1 MADGK
6 PGFWSTL
13 PGILTGLA
21 AVITSVSGVYFAYLR
36 PQHAAVAPASATP
49 PATLTDKPAAQ
60 PSASP
65 AAATAP
71 AGGEVRATIVDPDGW
86 TNVRAGPSRSSA
98 VIGRINQGDIFWT
111 RPRDGIWWPARTAGG
126 LDGYVHRSRVRL
138 NP

>member
-21 AVITSVSGVYFAYLR
+21 AVITSVSGVYFGYLR
-36 PQHAAVAPASATP
+36 PQHAAVAPASTAP
-49 PATLTDKPAAQ
+49 SASLADKPAAQ
-60 PSASP
+60 PAS
-65 AAATAP
+65 AP